1 MPLIFFPRV
10 VRKKEPPHHDCQYR
24 KAGGP
29 GPDGGYDS
37 AASSTDTAA
46 AAVFYSLVRDEYKR
60 SRKYGNDFWSA
71 IKSHTS
77 MMYLTSLIVIFVYW
91 TWGLSF
97 MYSSESPSLKVSLA
111 ERFSTDRNSSCNE
124 ILWVVRVIVDTVLTR
139 MTSIVTVLNND
150 ETGILLRNQQWSNIG
165 LIQRK

>member
-1 MPLIFFPRV
+1 
-10 VRKKEPPHHDCQYR
+10 
-24 KAGGP
+24 
-29 GPDGGYDS
+29 
-37 AASSTDTAA
+37 
-46 AAVFYSLVRDEYKR
+46 
-60 SRKYGNDFWSA
+60 
-71 IKSHTS
+71 
-77 MMYLTSLIVIFVYW
+77 
-91 TWGLSF
+91 

-111 ERFSTDRNSSCNE
+111 ERFSTDRNASCNE